1 MATQHIISET
11 MDAMAFIM
19 RSGAGMGANGDD
31 LAKPR
36 VLEVAE
42 IWGDTVMDVKH
53 FKHDHSVVQ
62 LGDASGYRWRFMGIP
77 IAWVSPAFAKFAW
90 LLAPTLSEAQEELRG
105 DFFVPEGDLHQD
117 DSVLFEASGDGYVF
131 NLSDEWLGFADIG
144 PERFSFQELMAS
156 GKAEA
161 VGPGRYQLPIE
172 PDTRVVANLG
182 HLVFVGQS
190 VPAAQRVR
198 PMSLGDVDTAF
209 LGLTSLMSFLML
221 MLYVVYSSAG
231 PPPVDQVV
239 EVPARFVEILLEQPE
254 PKLPQL
260 AAKAETTP
268 DAGQGAKAKKEEG
281 KVGKQAVKMENAKGQ
296 RVALKKTQQDKLIA
310 ENAGVLGALRDGAD
324 LDGVFGTATLNAN
337 LAGGIGSL
345 VGAKGVQM
353 GSAGLV
359 TRGSAIGGGGT
370 TGVLGGLGTK
380 GIGGGELNYGREGGE
395 HGPKREGG
403 IGRVGGDPIILG
415 ALDRSLIDSVIKR
428 HMNQLRHCYQR
439 ALQRSPNLAGKIA
452 VKFIIGQNGRVSK
465 ASTKYSTM
473 GSPAVEMCIND
484 RFMRLQ
490 FPAPKGDGIVIVS
503 YPFIFS
509 PG

>member
-1 MATQHIISET
+1 MATQHVTSET
-11 MDAMAFIM
+11 RDAMAFIM

-53 FKHDHSVVQ
+53 FGRDHSIVQ
-62 LGDASGYRWRFMGIP
+62 LGHASGYRWRFMGTP
-77 IAWVSPAFAKFAW
+77 IAWVSPAFAKVAW
-90 LLAPTLSEAQEELRG
+90 LLAPTFSEAQQELRG
-105 DFFVPEGDLHQD
+105 DFFVPKNNLHQD
-117 DSVLFEASGDGYVF
+117 DSALFEASGGGYVF
-131 NLSDEWLGFADIG
+131 NLSDKWLGFADIG
-144 PERFSFQELMAS
+144 AERFSFQELMAS
-156 GKAEA
+156 GKAKA
-161 VGPGRYQLPIE
+161 VGPGRFQLAIE

-182 HLVFVGQS
+182 QSVFVGQS

-198 PMSLGDVDTAF
+198 SMSLGDVDTAF
-209 LGLTSLMSFLML
+209 LGLTSLMSFLLL

-231 PPPVDQVV
+231 PPPVDQVI
-239 EVPARFVEILLEQPE
+239 EVPARFVDLSLEQPK
-254 PKLPQL
+254 PKPPEV
-260 AAKAETTP
+260 AAKAEPTP
-268 DAGQGAKAKKEEG
+268 ESAQGAKAKKEEG
-281 KVGKQAVKMENAKGQ
+281 KVGKQAVKMEKAKGQ
-296 RVALKKTQQDKLIA
+296 RVALQRTQQDKLIA

-337 LAGGIGSL
+337 LAGGIGGL
-345 VGAKGVQM
+345 IGAKGVQL
-353 GSAGLV
+353 GSAGLAM
-359 TRGSAIGGGGT
+359 RGSRPGRGGT
-370 TGVLGGLGTK
+370 TGVLGGQGTK

-415 ALDRSLIDSVIKR
+415 ALDRSLVDSVIKR

-452 VKFIIGQNGRVSK
+452 VKFVITQNGRVSK

-490 FPAPKGDGIVIVS
+490 FPAPKGGGMVIVS